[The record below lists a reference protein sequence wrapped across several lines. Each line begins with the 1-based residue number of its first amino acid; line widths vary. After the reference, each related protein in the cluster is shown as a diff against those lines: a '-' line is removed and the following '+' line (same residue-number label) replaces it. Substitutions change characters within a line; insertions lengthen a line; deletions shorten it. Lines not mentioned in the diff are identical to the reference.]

1 MNLFSP
7 ISGTIHANPH
17 FFELSMFCV
26 GEACT
31 SLNRETGLA
40 LPLVTGVGLNLRT
53 GEMFPAMFSDKGP
66 DMDLR
71 LARTLTG
78 GEKVSITN

>member
-1 MNLFSP
+1 M
-7 ISGTIHANPH
+7 
-17 FFELSMFCV
+17 

-40 LPLVTGVGLNLRT
+40 LPLVTGLGLNLRT

-78 GEKVSITN
+78 GDKVSIYIVIYIGIILTP

>member
-1 MNLFSP
+1 MV
-7 ISGTIHANPH
+7 
-17 FFELSMFCV
+17 CV

-78 GEKVSITN
+78 GEKVSIITITIDNSIGVLMDRLPLSDRH

>member
-1 MNLFSP
+1 
-7 ISGTIHANPH
+7 
-17 FFELSMFCV
+17 MFCV

-78 GEKVSITN
+78 GEKVSITNNISICVFDSGLTDNIYSSL